1 MPSSHKM
8 SGNNDSV
15 STPVAPKQ
23 DTLYVSSLA
32 KGLKLLRLFDR
43 NHTELSL
50 TELVKLSGMDKS
62 AVQRLSN
69 TLAVEGFLDRDPVTR
84 RFRPTHAWLGLAY
97 AYYWSDHL
105 VALAMPKLIDLS
117 QRLGE
122 TVNMAEISGCNIV
135 YVTRLPCQRTNFEAT
150 LIGRSLPALST
161 SPGQAILST
170 WSAED
175 LAPALADW
183 PLRQMTARTTLDRA
197 ELARQIQ
204 LTAERGFSITQ
215 DQMIL
220 NEIGVSAPIRGSDG
234 IARAAV
240 QCSVSAFHWTI
251 ERVEQE
257 LVPYLLDAANSIT
270 PPRRA

>member
-1 MPSSHKM
+1 MSSSRKM
-8 SGNNDSV
+8 SGDAGGDNS
-15 STPVAPKQ
+15 APPRKQ

-32 KGLKLLRLFDR
+32 KGLKLLKIFDR

-62 AVQRLSN
+62 AVQRLAN
-69 TLAVEGFLDRDPVTR
+69 TLAVEGFLNRDPVTK

-105 VALAMPKLIDLS
+105 VALAMPKLIELS

-122 TVNMAEISGCNIV
+122 TVNLAEISGTNIV
-135 YVTRLPCQRTNFEAT
+135 YVTRLPCQRTNFEAM
-150 LIGRSLPALST
+150 LVGRSLPALST

-170 WSAED
+170 WAPEDVAE
-175 LAPALADW
+175 ALENW
-183 PLRQMTARTTLDRA
+183 PLRQMTARTTMDRE
-197 ELARQIQ
+197 ELGRQITR
-204 LTAERGFSITQ
+204 TAERGFSLTE

-220 NEIGVSAPIRGSDG
+220 NEIGISAPIRGPNG
-234 IARAAV
+234 IARASV

-251 ERVEQE
+251 ERVERE
-257 LVPYLLDAANSIT
+257 LVPYLLDVANSIT
-270 PPRRA
+270 PPHR

>member
-1 MPSSHKM
+1 MTSSRKM
-8 SGNNDSV
+8 SGDNDSA
-15 STPVAPKQ
+15 SKKPSGKQ
-23 DTLYVSSLA
+23 DTLYVASLA

-50 TELVKLSGMDKS
+50 TELVKLSAMDKS
-62 AVQRLSN
+62 AVQRLTN
-69 TLAVEGFLDRDPVTR
+69 TLAVEGFLDRDPVTK

-122 TVNMAEISGCNIV
+122 TVNMAEISGTNIV

-150 LIGRSLPALST
+150 LVGRSLPALST

-170 WSAED
+170 WSREEQA
-175 LAPALADW
+175 AAISDW
-183 PLRQMTARTTLDRA
+183 PLRQMTVRTTMDRA
-197 ELARQIQ
+197 ELAQQIAT
-204 LTAERGFSITQ
+204 TAERGYSITQ

-220 NEIGVSAPIRGSDG
+220 NEIGISAPIRGSDG

-240 QCSVSAFHWTI
+240 QCSVSSFHWTI
-251 ERVEQE
+251 DRVEQE
-257 LVPYLLDAANSIT
+257 LVPYLLDAANSIM
-270 PPRRA
+270 PPRRG